1 MTPFN
6 LDVLAQALFKE
17 SGDGLFVFDPETGQV
32 LAVNPVGINLTGF
45 TERELLKMQ
54 SSYLIRSEAK
64 GNMNRLKQAAQHTA
78 VFHSQEG
85 FLLRTK
91 QEPGWTPVNLTMSR
105 LHVQPRTLGLVTVRD
120 IREQRE
126 SHARLQQMEAELR
139 RVVASVSDCLWSAEA
154 DSAGIWSYRYFSPVV
169 EKITGLPPDK
179 LLGGLQA
186 WRNLVHPEDRPVFEG
201 AVARLKSGHPSR
213 EEYRIVRPDRSVCW
227 VRDSAQVGVGAGGRT
242 MQIAGVITDITPQR
256 NLEDQLRHAQKME
269 AIGRLA
275 GGVAHDFNNLLT
287 VIKGFSELLS
297 SGLGPSHPLF
307 GAAQQI
313 DKASDRAVGLTAQLL
328 TFSRRNVSVPK
339 VLDLNAQIGDTEL
352 MLRKLLNEDVELTV
366 VPGPNL
372 ARVKAD
378 PGQIDQV
385 LINLAINARDAMP
398 GGGKFTV
405 QTSNVILHPDAD
417 NLPPDVKPGRYVLLT
432 VTDTGCGMSR
442 EVQSRIFE
450 PFFTTKEFGKGTG
463 LGLSIVYG
471 IVKQHQ
477 GHIDVVSQPGE
488 GTTFRV
494 FLPPA
499 EEPMPV
505 PGVVV
510 RPKGASR
517 PGVETILLVE
527 DEEMVRNFAAMTL
540 QQRGYYLIQAGSGME
555 ALRAAEQHGKEID
568 LLVTDVVMPQMNG
581 VTLCKLLR
589 QARPHLQVLYMS
601 GYTGGAIDHLSPH
614 EVETAFISKPF
625 SPDLLLRKVRELLDV
640 AARPFCITSRP
651 APGLENPSQ
660 ARAARASAFQAASP
674 HPDASPPRPCFPS
687 DHRAGCTV
695 RCAGSAWRRTLPG
708 ARASGGRPSSRRCG
722 PSAGRRT
729 RGTRG
734 TGTAAAPEPCRAAS
748 ARS

>member
-6 LDVLAQALFKE
+6 LDALAQALFKE
-17 SGDGLFVFDPETGQV
+17 SGDGLFVFEPESGQL
-32 LAVNPVGINLTGF
+32 LAVNPMGVTLTGF
-45 TERELLKMQ
+45 TERELLQMQ

-64 GNMNRLKQAAQHTA
+64 SNMSRLRQATQHTA
-78 VFHSQEG
+78 IFHSQEG

-91 QEPGWTPVNLTMSR
+91 QDPGWIPVNLTMSR
-105 LHVQPRTLGLVTVRD
+105 LHVQPRTLGLFTVRD

-154 DSAGIWSYRYFSPVV
+154 DTAGIWNYRYFSPVV
-169 EKITGLPPDK
+169 EKIAGLPPDR

-186 WRNLVHPEDRPVFEG
+186 WRGLVHPEDRQRFEA

-227 VRDSAQVGVGAGGRT
+227 VRDSAQVGPGLGGHT
-242 MQIAGVITDITPQR
+242 MQIAGVVTDITPQR

-287 VIKGFSELLS
+287 VIKGFSELLAA
-297 SGLGPSHPLF
+297 GLGPTHPLF
-307 GAAQQI
+307 SAAQQI
-313 DKASDRAVGLTAQLL
+313 DKASDRAVTLTAQLL
-328 TFSRRNVSVPK
+328 TFSRRNVTVPK
-339 VLDLNAQIGDTEL
+339 VLDLNTQITDMEL
-352 MLRKLLNEDVELTV
+352 MLRKLLNEDVELSIL
-366 VPGPNL
+366 PGPNL

-405 QTSNVILHPDAD
+405 QTSNVTLHAAAD
-417 NLPPDVKPGRYVLLT
+417 NLPPDVRPGRHVLLT
-432 VTDTGCGMSR
+432 VHDTGCGMSR

-471 IVKQHQ
+471 IVKQHH
-477 GHIDVVSQPGE
+477 GHIDVISQPGH

-499 EEPMPV
+499 EEPLPV

-527 DEEMVRNFAAMTL
+527 DEEMVRNFAAATL
-540 QQRGYYLIQAGSGME
+540 QQRGYHLLQAGSGAE
-555 ALRAAEQHGKEID
+555 ALRLAEKFPQEID

-589 QARPHLQVLYMS
+589 QVRPQLRVLYMS
-601 GYTGGAIDHLSPH
+601 GYTGGAIDHLSPA
-614 EVETAFISKPF
+614 EIESAFLSKPF

-640 AARPFCITSRP
+640 AVES
-651 APGLENPSQ
+651 
-660 ARAARASAFQAASP
+660 
-674 HPDASPPRPCFPS
+674 
-687 DHRAGCTV
+687 
-695 RCAGSAWRRTLPG
+695 
-708 ARASGGRPSSRRCG
+708 
-722 PSAGRRT
+722 
-729 RGTRG
+729 
-734 TGTAAAPEPCRAAS
+734 
-748 ARS
+748 